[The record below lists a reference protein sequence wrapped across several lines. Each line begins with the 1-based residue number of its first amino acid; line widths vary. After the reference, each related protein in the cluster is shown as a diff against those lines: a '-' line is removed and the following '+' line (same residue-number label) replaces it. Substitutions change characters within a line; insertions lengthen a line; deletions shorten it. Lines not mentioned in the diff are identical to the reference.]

1 MIPGCGKI
9 LVKMIHKRVALRCHS
24 YCFGRECE
32 RYSQMGNPGAPR
44 DPADG
49 AVWGIGNSELQ
60 ITNYA
65 LQICPQGKA
74 PGRRKGI
81 VRKQF
86 TFYGSFYESLA
97 ILPIEQAQQGLWAIV
112 TYGLFGKLPKMEI
125 EPAALAVFKMATPVL
140 DAARKKSQ
148 GAVNSQEKRKRRK
161 EKSESLDR
169 IPSGYA
175 QDTLKEGEKEKEK
188 EVEVEKEVELE
199 VEVEKE
205 LEIETEK
212 ESLYTD
218 SVCVNRDTDTDRFE
232 RFWDFYPVKLGKQKA
247 WEAWQEENPDL
258 DKAITALECWKRS
271 RQWRQENGRYIP
283 KAANFLKEKYFLQ
296 IPEGSVPMGASGH
309 LGMAE
314 MEAIENLM
322 RG

>member
-1 MIPGCGKI
+1 MEEAFP
-9 LVKMIHKRVALRCHS
+9 ALW
-24 YCFGRECE
+24 
-32 RYSQMGNPGAPR
+32 
-44 DPADG
+44 
-49 AVWGIGNSELQ
+49 V
-60 ITNYA
+60 
-65 LQICPQGKA
+65 
-74 PGRRKGI
+74 
-81 VRKQF
+81 
-86 TFYGSFYESLA
+86 
-97 ILPIEQAQQGLWAIV
+97 IV
-112 TYGLFGKLPKMEI
+112 TYGLYGRKPRVELTP
-125 EPAALAVFKMATPVL
+125 PGRVAFKMAKPVL
-140 DAARKKSQ
+140 DSARKKSE
-148 GAVNSQEKRKRRK
+148 GAVKGNKMRCRSKTNPISQIMPG
-161 EKSESLDR
+161 S
-169 IPSGYA
+169 PSDIA
-175 QDTLKEGEKEKEK
+175 QEI
-188 EVEVEKEVELE
+188 EVEKEVEIE

-205 LEIETEK
+205 LEIEIEK
-212 ESLYTD
+212 EPLYTD

>member
-1 MIPGCGKI
+1 M
-9 LVKMIHKRVALRCHS
+9 LYTTARVISTEQGEWRDLRII
-24 YCFGRECE
+24 G
-32 RYSQMGNPGAPR
+32 
-44 DPADG
+44 G
-49 AVWGIGNSELQ
+49 AVQRIGAKIPRQ
-60 ITNYA
+60 ARDDNYGERWEGMA
-65 LQICPQGKA
+65 K
-74 PGRRKGI
+74 
-81 VRKQF
+81 RKQF
-86 TFYGSFYESLA
+86 TFYESFYKALVK
-97 ILPIEQAQQGLWAIV
+97 LPVEEAQQGAWAIINYAL
-112 TYGLFGKLPKMEI
+112 YGQLPET
-125 EPAALAVFKMATPVL
+125 ELSPAADAVLEMALPVL
-140 DAARKKSQ
+140 DAARKKAQ
-148 GAVNSQEKRKRRK
+148 GALNSHKVRKAK
-161 EKSESLDR
+161 KDAVR
-169 IPSGYA
+169 IDDGCGVDA
-175 QDTLKEGEKEKEK
+175 VREKEN
-188 EVEVEKEVELE
+188 EVEIEVESELE
-199 VEVEKE
+199 VELEKE
-205 LEIETEK
+205 LEIEK

-218 SVCVNRDTDTDRFE
+218 CVCVNRDTDTDRFE